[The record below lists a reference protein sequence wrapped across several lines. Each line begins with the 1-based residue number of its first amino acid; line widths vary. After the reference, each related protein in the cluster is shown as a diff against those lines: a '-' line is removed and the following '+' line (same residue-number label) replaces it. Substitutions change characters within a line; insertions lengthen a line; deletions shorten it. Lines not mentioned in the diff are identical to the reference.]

1 MRMRGMAARCGS
13 PVPRTAAKAVS
24 AAVLTSSR
32 PSASGPGAN
41 DSPAARI
48 PTNAEPQTVTVTS
61 PAASAA
67 ASNESRGRVRSL

>member
-13 PVPRTAAKAVS
+13 PMPRIAATAVS
-24 AAVLTSSR
+24 TAVQTSSR

-48 PTNAEPQTVTVTS
+48 PTNAEPHTVTVTS

-67 ASNESRGRVRSL
+67 ASNESSGRVRTV